1 MNGNIITNLNMNMKK
16 GPQKSLEFTHD
27 AHGKELLLKE
37 GKFQVMMEWE
47 KPYMEACID
56 ALKPFGDVL
65 EIGFGCG
72 YSATRIQTYH
82 PKSHTIIEC
91 DPVVVELARQF
102 SQKYPHINII
112 ENTWQDALE
121 SLGVFDAIFLDDYP
135 LETEAEMQTMQEKA
149 VVSISVLEMGKQT
162 LAGLKT
168 TITPHLPKSYSDED
182 LLEFFQLITSTNYM
196 EPRHL
201 LSFLEDLK
209 ISKQITEKQ
218 QQFAIE
224 TSLSKGLITQAD
236 LASFSPPIN
245 GGGSS
250 FAFEEKGDRLFEFLS
265 RALERHMRKGS
276 RFSCF
281 LEDPTS
287 KFENKKFYDHIITNP
302 YLDYTEEW
310 INIEVPENC
319 QYYKGT
325 TALVITITKMMD

>member
-1 MNGNIITNLNMNMKK
+1 MDMKK
-16 GPQKSLEFTHD
+16 DPRKSLEFIRD

-72 YSATRIQTYH
+72 YSATRIQAYG

-91 DPVVVELARQF
+91 DPVVAELARQF
-102 SQKYPHINII
+102 SQKYSHINII
-112 ENTWQDALE
+112 ENTWQGALD

-135 LETEAEMQTMQEKA
+135 LETEAEMQTMQKKA
-149 VVSISVLEMGKQT
+149 VVSNSALETGKQT
-162 LAGLKT
+162 LAGLKA

-182 LLEFFQLITSTNYM
+182 LLEFFQLITSTNDM

-209 ISKQITEKQ
+209 LGKQITEKQ

-236 LASFSPPIN
+236 LAPFSSLKN
-245 GGGSS
+245 GGVALSPSKRRATACLSS
-250 FAFEEKGDRLFEFLS
+250 
-265 RALERHMRKGS
+265 
-276 RFSCF
+276 
-281 LEDPTS
+281 
-287 KFENKKFYDHIITNP
+287 
-302 YLDYTEEW
+302 
-310 INIEVPENC
+310 
-319 QYYKGT
+319 
-325 TALVITITKMMD
+325 

>member
-1 MNGNIITNLNMNMKK
+1 MK
-16 GPQKSLEFTHD
+16 QEVRQSLEFTHD
-27 AHGKELLLKE
+27 EHGKELLLKE

-72 YSATRIQTYH
+72 YSATRIQTYQ
-82 PKSHTIIEC
+82 PLSHTIIEC
-91 DPVVVELARQF
+91 DPVVAELARQF
-102 SQKYPHINII
+102 SQKHPHTTII
-112 ENTWQDALE
+112 KNTWQNTLD
-121 SLGVFDAIFLDDYP
+121 SLGIFDAIFFDDYP

-149 VVSISVLEMGKQT
+149 VISNSVLENGKQT
-162 LAGLKT
+162 LEELKT
-168 TITPHLPKSYSDED
+168 AITPHFPKSYLDED
-182 LLEFFQLITSTNYM
+182 LLEFLQLITSNSDM

-209 ISKQITEKQ
+209 STKQITEKQ
-218 QQFAIE
+218 QKFAID
-224 TSLSKGLITQAD
+224 TSLSKELITQAD
-236 LASFSPPIN
+236 LATFTSQN
-245 GGGSS
+245 GGAGNP
-250 FAFEEKGDRLFEFLS
+250 FAFKEKGDRLFEFLS
-265 RALERHMRKGS
+265 LVLERHMRKGS

-287 KFENKKFYDHIITNP
+287 KFENKKFFDHIITNP

-310 INIEVPENC
+310 LDIEVPKNC

-325 TALVITITKMMD
+325 TALVITITKMQD